1 MHNSNTETDLPEKA
15 EQTEQT
21 EQPEQTEQTEQQQ
34 PNDIQTIFQSKLKL
48 LDRILSEIDTQVKN
62 RNHMQNLFIRELS
75 DLISEI
81 NTQIDQYKA
90 QAKQADMTF
99 LSRMYVF
106 TTQLELRKIEENTR
120 SWNDIQVLLRERREV
135 ERERMEIERRL
146 KELGKDA

>member
-15 EQTEQT
+15 EQ
-21 EQPEQTEQTEQQQ
+21 PEPQQ
-34 PNDIQTIFQSKLKL
+34 PNDIQTIFQSKLQL
-48 LDRILSEIDTQVKN
+48 LDRILTEIDLQVKN

-146 KELGKDA
+146 KELGRDA

>member
-1 MHNSNTETDLPEKA
+1 
-15 EQTEQT
+15 
-21 EQPEQTEQTEQQQ
+21 
-34 PNDIQTIFQSKLKL
+34 
-48 LDRILSEIDTQVKN
+48 
-62 RNHMQNLFIRELS
+62 MQNLFIRELS